1 MNVAFKKGKIDQKY
15 LIAFFILLGF
25 GLVMQYSAS
34 SSLGEARF
42 DDPSFYVRGQFIR
55 IVLGMVVGLIC
66 TFINYQILKKGAF
79 WVALAGII
87 SLIATLVYHKLHPG
101 QATARWFPIGG
112 FNFQPSEFAK
122 LALIIYL
129 SSFIERHERHLDDF
143 KRGFIPPVIIMLI
156 MVILIIVEPN
166 YSTAAVFTVFGLI
179 VLFIGGTKLLHF
191 LPFIGGFALLSVVT
205 ILRSPYKL
213 MRILTF
219 LEPEKDLQG
228 AGYQIHQSMIT
239 LGNGGFFGRGLGGSI
254 EKNLFLPDM
263 HTDFIFS
270 VVGEELG
277 FIGAVV
283 LLSLYLY
290 LFIRGIKIALR
301 APDVFGNL
309 LGIGLSSCL
318 FIYVIV
324 NVGVTCGL
332 LPVTGLP
339 LPFISYGGS
348 SMLFN
353 FACVGIILNISRYAV
368 PQAKTNSLVMF
379 ND

>member
-1 MNVAFKKGKIDQKY
+1 MNVAFKKGKVDQKY

-79 WVALAGII
+79 WIALAGII

-191 LPFIGGFALLSVVT
+191 LPFIGGFALLSVIT